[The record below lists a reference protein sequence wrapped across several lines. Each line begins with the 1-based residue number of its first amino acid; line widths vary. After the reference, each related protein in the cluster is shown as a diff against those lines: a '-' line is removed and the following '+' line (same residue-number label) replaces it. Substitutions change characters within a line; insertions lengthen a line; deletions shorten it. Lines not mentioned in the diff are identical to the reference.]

1 MSKITFRADE
11 ELVERMEGLDTSKSE
26 AMRDA
31 LRLYLDGAER
41 SAEAETE
48 AKTTGDAPPSDAESA
63 VDDALRARVD
73 ELVRE
78 RVDAVLA
85 ERLAVGRTPSPG
97 GAQDVNVNITVDGA
111 AAETPANAPENASP
125 DETPERKTPGAN
137 PSPDADARGKSC
149 EKCGEALDA
158 EDVYCANCGEKA
170 THRVFCECG
179 DEVRSDWAFCPGCG
193 RRTSAADV
201 LDRY

>member
-31 LRLYLDGAER
+31 LRLYLENAER
-41 SAEAETE
+41 SAGTE
-48 AKTTGDAPPSDAESA
+48 ADTPPSDSPSSDAESA

-78 RVDAVLA
+78 RVDAVVA
-85 ERLAVGRTPSPG
+85 ERLAVGQTPSG
-97 GAQDVNVNITVDGA
+97 ARAQDVNVNITVDGT
-111 AAETPANAPENASP
+111 AAETSANAAESQPR
-125 DETPERKTPGAN
+125 DEIAERKTRENDPAPRAGT
-137 PSPDADARGKSC
+137 DEKSC
-149 EKCGEALDA
+149 EKCGEGLDA

-201 LDRY
+201 LDRK

>member
-11 ELVERMEGLDTSKSE
+11 ELVERMEALDTSKSE

-31 LRLYLDGAER
+31 LRLYLDGSER
-41 SAEAETE
+41 STGTE
-48 AKTTGDAPPSDAESA
+48 ADAPPSDAEST
-63 VDDALRARVD
+63 VDDALSARVD

-78 RVDAVLA
+78 RVDALLA
-85 ERLAVGRTPSPG
+85 QRLPVGRASTPAR
-97 GAQDVNVNITVDGA
+97 AQDVNVNITVDGA
-111 AAETPANAPENASP
+111 GAETPANGAESRSR
-125 DETPERKTPGAN
+125 DERPKRKTQEDDPSSGTPTPE
-137 PSPDADARGKSC
+137 KSC
-149 EKCGEALDA
+149 EKCGEGLDA

-201 LDRY
+201 LDRN

>member
-41 SAEAETE
+41 STESKSETR
-48 AKTTGDAPPSDAESA
+48 GDGAPSDAESA

-78 RVDAVLA
+78 RVDAVLT
-85 ERLAVGRTPSPG
+85 ERLATGQMSAPGR
-97 GAQDVNVNITVDGA
+97 AQDVNVNISVDGA
-111 AAETPANAPENASP
+111 AAETPANASESSSRGEVA
-125 DETPERKTPGAN
+125 ERKTPGAD
-137 PSPDADARGKSC
+137 PSPAAGAHEKSC
-149 EKCGEALDA
+149 EKCGEGLDA
-158 EDVYCANCGEKA
+158 DDVYCANCGEKA

-201 LDRY
+201 LDRS